1 MQPVA
6 IYVRSSKD
14 LHNVSCDAQE
24 EQIREVVKK
33 NGERVYR
40 VFKDQALSSTRDVRP
55 DFDEM
60 LGQAMSKAKPFTKI
74 YCLDTSRFG
83 RDQHETQAFLW
94 TLRQKHGVE
103 VVFINMPNTGTY
115 LDPVFETIMS
125 AFDQLHSQQSK
136 VKGVASQKQNV
147 RNGYRA
153 GGSAPYGYVL
163 VKEELGKH
171 RSGHTITKS
180 RLAPDPETAPIIQ
193 EYFERRARGEYRRTI
208 LDDFFRRGISSPT
221 GRREWPVSTG
231 KAIEDN
237 LEVYLGHTVFGRHNE
252 RIKERGKAAGYLHGR
267 KWRPREEWV
276 VKENTHEPLI
286 SEEIAEKIRE
296 MKTRGIRETPYN
308 KKVYTLTGVL
318 KCAECGT
325 NYCGD
330 RGVYRC
336 NSGKKPDRC
345 PNNNISQKTAEEAV
359 FSVIDQQVLNFRN
372 IQEVVEKV
380 KRRFDSDQSEIQVL
394 EKRLAGLNRTIKRVM
409 KLYRLETIDADEVEQ
424 ELVELQEQKR
434 SINEQLDE
442 ARSLQASVGISDEA
456 VLEAIDKFREYVFS
470 ADPEIKKRA
479 VQTLFDEIR
488 IHPKEGT
495 PWSRYIEFKGVQLPL
510 TRVNLASPRG
520 FEPLSPA

>member
-24 EQIREVVKK
+24 EQIREIVKK

-55 DFDEM
+55 AFDEM
-60 LGQAMSKAKPFTKI
+60 LGLAMSKTKLFSKI

-83 RDQHETQAFLW
+83 RDQHQTQVFLW
-94 TLRQKHGVE
+94 TLRKKHGIE
-103 VVFINMPNTGTY
+103 VVFTSMPNTGTY
-115 LDPVFETIMS
+115 VDDIVETIMS
-125 AFDQLHSQQSK
+125 AFDQFHSQQSK
-136 VKGVASQKQNV
+136 VKGVASMKQNV

-163 VKEELGKH
+163 LKEELGKH
-171 RSGHTITKS
+171 RSGQTITKS
-180 RLAPDPETAPIIQ
+180 KLEPDPETAPIIQ

-267 KWRPREEWV
+267 KWRPKEEWM

-286 SEEIAEKIRE
+286 TEEIAEKIRE
-296 MKTRGIRETPYN
+296 MKKRGIRETPYN
-308 KKVYTLTGVL
+308 KNVYALTGLL
-318 KCAECGT
+318 KCTECGT

-330 RGVYRC
+330 RGIYRC
-336 NSGKKPDRC
+336 NKAKKPHHC
-345 PNNNISQKTAEEAV
+345 QNNNISQKTIEEAV
-359 FSVIDQQVLNFRN
+359 FSVIDRQFLNFRN
-372 IQEVVEKV
+372 IQEVVERV
-380 KRRFDSDQSEIQVL
+380 KRRFESDQSEIQTL
-394 EKRLAGLNRTIKRVM
+394 EKRLEGVNRSIKRVM
-409 KLYRLETIDADEVEQ
+409 KLYRLETIDTNEVEQ
-424 ELVELQEQKR
+424 ELVELQDQKR
-434 SINEQLDE
+434 SINEELDE
-442 ARSLQASVGISDEA
+442 ARSLQANVGVTDEA
-456 VLEAIDKFREYVFS
+456 ILEAIEKFREYVFS
-470 ADPEIKKRA
+470 ADPEIRKRA
-479 VQTLFDEIR
+479 IQTLFTEIR

-495 PWSRYIEFKGVQLPL
+495 PWSRYIVQGGCK
-510 TRVNLASPRG
+510 VNCVNGRYLKQ
-520 FEPLSPA
+520 